1 MADIT
6 QAKNHINAENSK
18 IEKSIEVNDN
28 QKIIFMDIEK
38 QVEEAL
44 RGPILGETP
53 GDVIQEITEELIEYK
68 IDENKSVLY
77 LKEHF
82 VDSVLDFHHR
92 DSSQPNTTDSETT
105 MTASESQDDVLTP
118 AQKQIKKTQDINTCQ
133 EMVDLDDSQNDTITP
148 AQRQVEKIEDTS
160 HTQISE
166 MEISNISNLEGF
178 TDKELSKR
186 GKIREL
192 ETSSNDED
200 SEQKTSQADAKKTK
214 VVKSD

>member
-1 MADIT
+1 
-6 QAKNHINAENSK
+6 
-18 IEKSIEVNDN
+18 
-28 QKIIFMDIEK
+28 MDIEK

-53 GDVIQEITEELIEYK
+53 GAVIQEITEELIEVK
-68 IDENKSVLY
+68 IDENKSVLFK
-77 LKEHF
+77 KEHF
-82 VDSVLDFHHR
+82 VDNVLDIHHR
-92 DSSQPNTTDSETT
+92 DSSQPYKTDSETT

-118 AQKQIKKTQDINTCQ
+118 AQKQIKKTEDINTNQ
-133 EMVDLDDSQNDTITP
+133 EMVDIDDSQNDAITP

-166 MEISNISNLEGF
+166 MEVSNISNLEGF

-192 ETSSNDED
+192 EISSNDED